1 MCSSGRPVLLLRSP
15 KHYEAIM
22 VQGVPKLGGCH
33 LGSIPNPHQ
42 HKLYRKDY
50 SSFQACL
57 RRLVA
62 VESLARQPNAALCQ
76 VWTTVHYR
84 WTTVALKMSAQP
96 GG

>member
-1 MCSSGRPVLLLRSP
+1 M
-15 KHYEAIM
+15 A
-22 VQGVPKLGGCH
+22 QGVPDLEAVT
-33 LGSIPNPHQ
+33 LAQFQIHQ
-42 HKLYRKDY
+42 HKNRKDY
-50 SSFQACL
+50 SSFQTCL

-76 VWTTVHYR
+76 VSTTVHQR